1 MKKQSKIF
9 SLSILFLVLSS
20 SLYSCTNSSTIDASK
35 NQSNALSSNSELSL
49 GFDDNFAFSSIYE
62 NEGIFV
68 DSEIIANQKENFN
81 TKALLDAVPLTMPVT
96 TSLNGITSIVVNLKA
111 TIDVSADILSSIG
124 RTDFDVKTSTVL
136 SAKNADG
143 STKNSIELEYKNK
156 ETGTVKNETLSKTY
170 LKNNDIEIVHNL
182 RVNFNG
188 YTKTSTRIKTV
199 KNNELTTQT
208 QSKTTLSNGTTI
220 DIIESRNKNN
230 SLDGSGTIEI
240 KSSNGKSKM
249 YAIDT
254 NVNAMGKLSINAKDK
269 EKNIDIK
276 ITDKTKYTAT
286 TIVTSN
292 GVSKT
297 SEIKTDI
304 SSESSL
310 K

>member
-35 NQSNALSSNSELSL
+35 NQSNALISNSELSL

-81 TKALLDAVPLTMPVT
+81 TKALLDVVPLTMPVT

-208 QSKTTLSNGTTI
+208 QSKTTLSNGSTI